1 MAEVVSRGIAEIT
14 IIDLTDNRRMMA
26 YIQANNVRQVIY
38 NPDDNTFTPNYSQS
52 PIILSPQLRREGSTD
67 NVINTVSRVKWFY
80 QQNSVNELTEIT
92 RDTLNGDY
100 ELLSDYRLKIK
111 SNVLST
117 SLSYKYYCEIT
128 YLNPSDNEE
137 LTFLTDF

>member
-52 PIILSPQLRREGSTD
+52 PIILSPQLRR
-67 NVINTVSRVKWFY
+67 K
-80 QQNSVNELTEIT
+80 
-92 RDTLNGDY
+92 
-100 ELLSDYRLKIK
+100 YR
-111 SNVLST
+111 
-117 SLSYKYYCEIT
+117 
-128 YLNPSDNEE
+128 
-137 LTFLTDF
+137 